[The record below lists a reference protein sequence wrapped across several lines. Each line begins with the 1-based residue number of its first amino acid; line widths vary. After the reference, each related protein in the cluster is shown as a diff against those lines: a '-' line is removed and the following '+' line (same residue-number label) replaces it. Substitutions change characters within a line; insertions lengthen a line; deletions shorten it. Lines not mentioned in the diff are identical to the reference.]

1 MTNPIRV
8 VVADDSPFV
17 CRLLTNYLQSS
28 ADFQV
33 VGTALNGLRALQLV
47 NELKPDVVT
56 LDIEMPVMDGIKAL
70 GMLMIENPTP
80 VIMVS
85 GISREAAAT
94 TLKALDMGAVDF
106 ILKYNPDSP
115 VDPEILRQDI
125 IAKVRSASK
134 IKVIR
139 SLKKG
144 RQGQALPIVT
154 ATALHDPQKI
164 EFSYPSLKNKEDT
177 PYVTPGISLLPGG
190 IVVVGA
196 STGGPVAL
204 RELFSRL
211 PVDFPAA
218 IIVVQHIPP
227 SFTEVLA
234 AQLDRRIALKVRE
247 AKNGDPLEPGVVLIA
262 PGDHHLLLGRDGNVI
277 VNQGPM
283 IGGHRPAVDVT
294 MQSVAQ
300 LYGSRTTGI
309 ILTGMGNDGSQGM
322 VAIRSKKGRTYA
334 QSGDTCVVNGMPQR
348 AVEKGVVDRIGS
360 PSDIGRFIVQD
371 CVNSMTLSRM
381 KYVQAS

>member
-1 MTNPIRV
+1 MSPPIRV

-28 ADFQV
+28 VDFQV

-47 NELKPDVVT
+47 RELKPDVVT
-56 LDIEMPVMDGIKAL
+56 LDIEMPVMDGIAAL
-70 GMLMIENPTP
+70 DAIMIEIPTP

-85 GISREAAAT
+85 GISREAAVT

-106 ILKYNPDSP
+106 ILKYNPDIP
-115 VDPEILRQDI
+115 VDPEILRRDI
-125 IAKVRSASK
+125 VAKVRSASK

-139 SLKKG
+139 SIRIGKRAG
-144 RQGQALPIVT
+144 ERPVVT
-154 ATALHDPQKI
+154 TSVVDTALEVPFSHPSLGQKS
-164 EFSYPSLKNKEDT
+164 EFSA
-177 PYVTPGISLLPGG
+177 PGVKLLPGG
-190 IVVVGA
+190 LVVVGA

-218 IIVVQHIPP
+218 IIVVQHMPP

-234 AQLDRRIALKVRE
+234 AQLDRRVTLKVRE
-247 AKNGDPLEPGVVLIA
+247 AKEGDVLEPGLVLIA
-262 PGDHHLLLGRDGNVI
+262 PGDHHLLLGRDGNVTI
-277 VNQGPM
+277 NRGPM
-283 IGGHRPAVDVT
+283 INGHRPAVDVT

-300 LYGSRTTGI
+300 LYGSRATGI
-309 ILTGMGNDGSQGM
+309 ILTGMGSDGALGM
-322 VAIRSKKGRTYA
+322 VAIRSKNGRTYA
-334 QSGDTCVVNGMPQR
+334 QSGETCVVNGMPQR
-348 AVEKGVVDRIGS
+348 AVDKGVVERVGS
-360 PSDIGRFIVQD
+360 PVDIGRFIVQD
-371 CVNSMTLSRM
+371 CVNSMTLSRR